1 MIRFRL
7 CVLAGILQKN
17 IVSVLVHHIRKY
29 LKLVPVFVM
38 LTWPM
43 WLRRSLPGFSPEKVL
58 FLGL

>member
-7 CVLAGILQKN
+7 CVLAGIPQKN

-29 LKLVPVFVM
+29 LESVPVFVM
-38 LTWPM
+38 FTWPT